1 MSKSLHPAEQYARD
15 VVKGK
20 VVACGWVI
28 KACRRHL
35 DDLKHGKERGLFFD
49 QPAAERAL
57 KLIGTLSHSK
67 GEWANQ
73 RLTLEPW
80 EQFIVWSLFGWKRA
94 KHPRWVIEKNG
105 QVEDTAFARRFRT
118 AYIEIARKNGKSTLG
133 AGIMLILAFADEVS
147 SGEPGAESY
156 TAATRRD
163 QARIVHGEAVR
174 MVRKSPMWK
183 RNISIYKDNLNRIDM
198 AQKFEPLGADSD
210 TADGLNVHAALLD
223 ELHAHKSRD
232 MYDVLETATGA
243 RRQPMIIA
251 ISTAG
256 TSRQGVCYEK
266 YEYTCRVL
274 DGIVEDDSWF
284 GIIYT
289 LDEKD
294 DWRDESVWI
303 KSNPNLGVSK
313 KWSDM
318 RIKAERARTMNSALN
333 AFMQKELNVWVQGE
347 TKWMNMELWRKCGGP
362 LPALE
367 LPEFLTG
374 RPCYSG
380 LDLSSQSDLTAALH
394 VFTPL
399 SDEEPVYVVCR
410 FWIPEDNL
418 IERCKNDGVPYDA
431 WMRDGYITATPGN
444 IIDYDFILE
453 AFEKDVEQFQVMEIP
468 YDRWNAEYL
477 RQMLEK
483 RGISIPIFPFGQGYV
498 SMSPPMAELELLVA
512 SRKLAHV
519 NNPVLTWMADNLIA
533 RSDPAGNIKPD
544 KEKSREKIDG
554 IVALLMGLDRAL
566 KNQGE
571 GESVYST
578 RGIVAI

>member
-1 MSKSLHPAEQYARD
+1 M
-15 VVKGK
+15 
-20 VVACGWVI
+20 ACGWVI

-49 QPAAERAL
+49 QPAAERVL

-73 RLTLEPW
+73 RLELEPW

-105 QVEDTAFARRFRT
+105 QVEDTAGTRRFRT
-118 AYIEIARKNGKSTLG
+118 AYISVGRKNGKSTVG
-133 AGIMLILAFADEVS
+133 AAIMLILAFADEVS

-251 ISTAG
+251 ITTAG

-266 YEYTCRVL
+266 DEYTRWVL
-274 DGIVEDDSWF
+274 DGTVEDDSWF

-289 LDEKD
+289 LDERRTDTGVELD
-294 DWRDESVWI
+294 DWRDESNWI

-318 RIKAERARTMNSALN
+318 RMKAERARTMTSALN
-333 AFMQKELNVWVQGE
+333 AFLQKELNVWVQGE
-347 TKWMNMELWRKCGGP
+347 TKWMNMELWSKCGGP

-380 LDLSSQSDLTAALH
+380 IDLSSTSDITTAIH
-394 VFTPL
+394 VFPPL
-399 SDEEPVYVVCR
+399 TDDEPAYVVCR
-410 FWIPEDNL
+410 FWIPEDNM
-418 IERCKNDGVPYDA
+418 IERCKDDRIHYDEWA
-431 WMRDGYITATPGN
+431 REGYITATPGN
-444 IIDYDFILE
+444 VIDYDFILE
-453 AFEKDVEQFQVMEIP
+453 SLEKDVEQFQVMEIP
-468 YDRWNAEYL
+468 FDRWNAEYL

-483 RGISIPIFPFGQGYV
+483 RGMSIPIFPFGQGFV
-498 SMSPPMAELELLVA
+498 SMSPPMKELERLVA
-512 SRKLAHV
+512 SRKLAHG

-533 RSDPAGNIKPD
+533 RTDPAGNIKPD

-554 IVALLMGLDRAL
+554 IVALLMGLDRTL

-571 GESVYST
+571 GESIYNT
-578 RGIVAI
+578 QGMRTI